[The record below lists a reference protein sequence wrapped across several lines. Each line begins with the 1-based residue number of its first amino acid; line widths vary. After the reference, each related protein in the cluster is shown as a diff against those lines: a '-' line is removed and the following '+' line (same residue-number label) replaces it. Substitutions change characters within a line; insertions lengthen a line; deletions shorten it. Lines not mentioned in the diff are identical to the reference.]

1 MAPISS
7 FLRPPSRL
15 IVSHNSIYTYAH
27 RCIFYGMNSTQ
38 AKAQASILK
47 ALGHPIRV
55 QMLEALSRGD
65 RCVNDLRILA
75 PVCQANISRHLAC
88 LKRVGLVTERRAGP
102 RVIHHLACP
111 GMLQALK
118 CADEAAQ
125 AAKQRRNGDA

>member
-1 MAPISS
+1 
-7 FLRPPSRL
+7 
-15 IVSHNSIYTYAH
+15 
-27 RCIFYGMNSTQ
+27 MNMNTAQ
-38 AKAQASILK
+38 AKAKADILK

-75 PVCQANISRHLAC
+75 RVSQPTISRHLAC
-88 LKRVGLVTERRAGP
+88 LKRAGLVTERRAGP
-102 RVIHHLACP
+102 RVIHRLACP

-125 AAKQRRNGDA
+125 AARKRRDGEV

>member
-1 MAPISS
+1 
-7 FLRPPSRL
+7 
-15 IVSHNSIYTYAH
+15 
-27 RCIFYGMNSTQ
+27 MNSTQ
-38 AKAQASILK
+38 AKSRAEILK

-55 QMLEALSRGD
+55 QMLDALGRGD

-75 PVCQANISRHLAC
+75 AVCQANISRHLAC

-125 AAKQRRNGDA
+125 TAKQRRNGDA

>member
-1 MAPISS
+1 
-7 FLRPPSRL
+7 
-15 IVSHNSIYTYAH
+15 
-27 RCIFYGMNSTQ
+27 MNSTQ

-111 GMLQALK
+111 CMLQALECTCGVLQSVK
-118 CADEAAQ
+118 
-125 AAKQRRNGDA
+125 KRHGDNL

>member
-1 MAPISS
+1 
-7 FLRPPSRL
+7 
-15 IVSHNSIYTYAH
+15 
-27 RCIFYGMNSTQ
+27 MNTAQ
-38 AKAQASILK
+38 AKAKADILK

-75 PVCQANISRHLAC
+75 PVSQPTLSRHLAC
-88 LKRVGLVTERRAGP
+88 LKRAGLVTERRAGP
-102 RVIHHLACP
+102 RVIHRLACP

-125 AAKQRRNGDA
+125 AAKKRRDGDA